1 MGVVGP
7 ARFSAEDVT
16 ADVALLPD
24 LNIGAWVP
32 LLDPMARAEA
42 TRSARADGPSVRR
55 DVDASAPATHLSAGT
70 LNAARAAVVDVIA
83 RDPGLPEPHS
93 HRVALSDGRV
103 RAVRVA
109 KHPEA
114 RVVARTERSSFCFP
128 SLLVIKCFETLSL

>member
-24 LNIGAWVP
+24 LNIHAWVP
-32 LLDPMARAEA
+32 TLEA
-42 TRSARADGPSVRR
+42 TRSARADGPSVLR

-70 LNAARAAVVDVIA
+70 LNAAHAAVVDVIA

-93 HRVALSDGRV
+93 HRVALSDGRI

-128 SLLVIKCFETLSL
+128 SLL

>member
-24 LNIGAWVP
+24 LNIHLALTLGP
-32 LLDPMARAEA
+32 ARAEGG
-42 TRSARADGPSVRR
+42 ADGADTAVR

-70 LNAARAAVVDVIA
+70 LNAAHATVVDVIA
-83 RDPGLPEPHS
+83 RDPGLAKPHS
-93 HRVALSDGRV
+93 RRVALSDGRI

-114 RVVARTERSSFCFP
+114 RVVERTEWSSFCFP
-128 SLLVIKCFETLSL
+128 SLL